1 MMKFNEVASI
11 IKNCNSSELRN
22 IFENGLFTEVNSR
35 QIIQYVNET
44 FSINSPT
51 LLMIACKAG
60 SIDCVKV
67 LLDYGADL
75 NYGNVKDLSV
85 LCYACL
91 SESVEMLRFV
101 IESGLELS
109 DKAIMDAFRIEP
121 LVSHTKI
128 ISVLIEHISDINYCW
143 CGTFIYLA
151 SNAGNVVVVRSL
163 LERGAN
169 PNFTDNSL
177 CDPFVAASEQGHLE
191 VVQLLLTWDVDDKL
205 ISQERLVLALTR
217 AATYGHID
225 TVRYL
230 FEQSINITTLTAALK
245 SAVDCNKV
253 HIVEYLIDK
262 CAECNIAMIFDP
274 NLLSTACCEGLVDV
288 AQLLLTY
295 GADPDAADHH
305 GDFPF
310 RLALHH
316 PVVLKV
322 LLEAGANPNIHF
334 NTGSTGLIDVVE
346 PRHDTSIRM
355 ARDGLLLLLQ
365 HGADPNLAHA
375 DTGDTPL
382 MKAALEYPEI
392 GCTDLVE
399 LLLEYGADVTQV
411 NNSGQSVLDRL
422 GDRKQL
428 EDVADLCKQYIDI
441 NLPGAKPLLK

>member
-11 IKNCNSSELRN
+11 IKNCNSIELRN

-44 FSINSPT
+44 FSINGPT

-217 AATYGHID
+217 ATTYGHIE

-230 FEQSINITTLTAALK
+230 FEHSIDITAITAALK
-245 SAVDCNKV
+245 SAVDCDKV
-253 HIVEYLIDK
+253 NIIEYLIDK
-262 CAECNIAMIFDP
+262 AAECNIPMIFDAS
-274 NLLSTACCEGLVDV
+274 LLSSACCEGLVDV
-288 AQLLLTY
+288 ARLLLTH
-295 GADPDAADHH
+295 GADPDAADRH
-305 GDFPF
+305 GDFPL

-316 PVVLKV
+316 PAVLKA
-322 LLEAGANPNIHF
+322 LLEAGANPNLHF
-334 NTGSTGLIDVVE
+334 ITGSTGLIDVVE

-355 ARDGLLLLLQ
+355 AREGLLLLLQ
-365 HGADPNLAHA
+365 HGADPNLANA
-375 DTGDTPL
+375 ETGSTPL
-382 MKAALEYPEI
+382 MEAALAYIEH
-392 GCTDLVE
+392 GCTSLVE
-399 LLLEYGADVTQV
+399 LLLEYGADVTQA
-411 NNSGQSVLDRL
+411 NRGGERVLDMVDDYRY
-422 GDRKQL
+422 
-428 EDVADLCKQYIDI
+428 EEVIELCRRYVET
-441 NLPGAKPLLK
+441 NLPDAKPVLK